1 MSKPTKKQK
10 QITAE
15 LLCGVIHQLGELGVN
30 YSLVIEGCDTVFTNS
45 TIGHAVS
52 IMRDSVQLQDKIYE
66 MTVERKAEKQVDFPD
81 E

>member
-1 MSKPTKKQK
+1 M
-10 QITAE
+10 
-15 LLCGVIHQLGELGVN
+15 N

-66 MTVERKAEKQVDFPD
+66 MTVERKAEKRVDFPD

>member
-15 LLCGVIHQLGELGVN
+15 LINGATHQLGELGVA
-30 YSLVIEGCDTVFTNS
+30 YALVFEGCDTIFTNS
-45 TIGHAVS
+45 SIGHAVS
-52 IMRDSVQLQDKIYE
+52 IMRDTVQLQDKIFE
-66 MTVERKAEKQVDFPD
+66 TMVERKAEKHIDFPD